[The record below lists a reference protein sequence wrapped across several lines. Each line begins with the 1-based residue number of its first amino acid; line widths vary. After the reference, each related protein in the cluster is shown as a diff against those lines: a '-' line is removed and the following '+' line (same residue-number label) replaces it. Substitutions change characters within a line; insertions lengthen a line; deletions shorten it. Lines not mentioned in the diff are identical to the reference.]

1 MKDPSRGF
9 LSSASV
15 PLGVNSATGSGQ
27 TAEATTPSLRSGQV
41 PRVDEPTTVGALLGE
56 LAMLLDAAGI
66 VDPGREARDIIAAL
80 RDAPRFGTTVN
91 GHTVMSA
98 AEREVARAAAT
109 RRARGA
115 PFAYAVR
122 SAAFRRLMLA
132 VDERVLI
139 PRPETELLVEI
150 VLELMK
156 SRPGGVA
163 IDIGTGS
170 GAIALA
176 LASEGAFD
184 RVLAGDIS
192 ADALD
197 VARANALRLKPA
209 DQARLEFRCGSV
221 LAPFCGERAV
231 LVVSNPPY
239 IADGEVSSLPAGV
252 RDWEPAVALF
262 GGPDGMTTIR
272 RIIRDARDVLESGGW
287 LALEVDSRRASWVV
301 EALSVYDCYV
311 DISVRFDLAGRE
323 RFVLARLREM
333 T

>member
-1 MKDPSRGF
+1 MNDRDPFARPA
-9 LSSASV
+9 ASPPA
-15 PLGVNSATGSGQ
+15 PLEVNSPKDSGH
-27 TAEATTPSLRSGQV
+27 AA
-41 PRVDEPTTVGALLGE
+41 EPTTVAALLGE

-66 VDPGREARDIIAAL
+66 PDPGREARDIIAAL
-80 RDAPRFGTTVN
+80 RDAPRFWTTVN

-98 AEREVARAAAT
+98 DERKLARAAAT

-122 SAAFRRLMLA
+122 SAAFRRLTLT

-156 SRPGGVA
+156 GRAGGVA

-184 RVLAGDIS
+184 RVLGGDIS
-192 ADALD
+192 ADAID
-197 VARANALRLKPA
+197 VARGNALRLKLP

-221 LAPFCGERAV
+221 LAPFHQERAA

-239 IADGEVSSLPAGV
+239 IADGEIGALPAGV
-252 RDWEPAVALF
+252 REWEPAVALF

-272 RIIRDARDVLESGGW
+272 RIIRDARGVLEPGAW
-287 LALEVDSRRASWVV
+287 LALEIDSRRASWVV

-323 RFVLARLREM
+323 RFVLARYRE
-333 T
+333 TT